1 MSHISAEI
9 WHERHNI
16 PAFIDPAH
24 QRSSGKVVPQ
34 VIWSGIIS
42 SGEKS
47 ALPPCFGKMPLCPA
61 RWNLSA
67 VRILKKPFSLARKTV
82 INSTQISHIIR
93 HNNSRGRISASPA
106 DPRRHIAAGIQR
118 AGTLYSVPALVSWS
132 YSFLRIPAT
141 VLSIAEAKSEGSRDF
156 VGFSS
161 GISRDKV
168 GASPIL
174 PEVPAQHNQKGRG
187 TIRRSPRAFGHRI
200 RFAPYSAHPAVPFLC
215 C

>member
-1 MSHISAEI
+1 MNQVRPPKLKTCPRIRCRTCSRTTWTRPPWRIKILKSGVLGDISL
-9 WHERHNI
+9 
-16 PAFIDPAH
+16 PAH
-24 QRSSGKVVPQ
+24 AGPP
-34 VIWSGIIS
+34 
-42 SGEKS
+42 S
-47 ALPPCFGKMPLCPA
+47 AGQK
-61 RWNLSA
+61 
-67 VRILKKPFSLARKTV
+67 
-82 INSTQISHIIR
+82 
-93 HNNSRGRISASPA
+93 NSRGRISASPA

-132 YSFLRIPAT
+132 YSFLCIPAT

-156 VGFSS
+156 VGFLS

-187 TIRRSPRAFGHRI
+187 TIRRSPRASGHRI
-200 RFAPYSAHPAVPFLC
+200 RFAPYSAHPADPFLC

>member
-1 MSHISAEI
+1 MKSGVLGDISL
-9 WHERHNI
+9 
-16 PAFIDPAH
+16 PAH
-24 QRSSGKVVPQ
+24 AGPP
-34 VIWSGIIS
+34 
-42 SGEKS
+42 S
-47 ALPPCFGKMPLCPA
+47 AGQK
-61 RWNLSA
+61 
-67 VRILKKPFSLARKTV
+67 
-82 INSTQISHIIR
+82 
-93 HNNSRGRISASPA
+93 NSRGRISASPA

-118 AGTLYSVPALVSWS
+118 AGTLYSVPALVSWF

-200 RFAPYSAHPAVPFLC
+200 RFAPYSAHPAVLFLC

>member
-67 VRILKKPFSLARKTV
+67 VRILKKPFTLARKTV

-93 HNNSRGRISASPA
+93 HNNMAI
-106 DPRRHIAAGIQR
+106 
-118 AGTLYSVPALVSWS
+118 
-132 YSFLRIPAT
+132 
-141 VLSIAEAKSEGSRDF
+141 
-156 VGFSS
+156 
-161 GISRDKV
+161 
-168 GASPIL
+168 
-174 PEVPAQHNQKGRG
+174 
-187 TIRRSPRAFGHRI
+187 
-200 RFAPYSAHPAVPFLC
+200 FAPLTLSDKNIACFQAFYLLRFYPAKFDYISNLAVFQAFLYDLIIFIG
-215 C
+215 

>member
-1 MSHISAEI
+1 MANQNLEIRGTRQYKPPSPCRPSQCRAE
-9 WHERHNI
+9 
-16 PAFIDPAH
+16 
-24 QRSSGKVVPQ
+24 
-34 VIWSGIIS
+34 
-42 SGEKS
+42 
-47 ALPPCFGKMPLCPA
+47 
-61 RWNLSA
+61 
-67 VRILKKPFSLARKTV
+67 
-82 INSTQISHIIR
+82 
-93 HNNSRGRISASPA
+93 NSRGRISASPA
-106 DPRRHIAAGIQR
+106 DPCRHIAAGIQR

-156 VGFSS
+156 VGFLS

-174 PEVPAQHNQKGRG
+174 PEVPAQHNQKGRE
-187 TIRRSPRAFGHRI
+187 TIRRSPRASGHRI